1 MATRNRRA
9 QGFARIGAV
18 IVALSLA
25 ASSALP
31 FGNQGD
37 GGFRDRLLRIRTM
50 DMLVINYGSTNWYDV
65 TSSLAAHPGDAGN
78 AAVMSIFLSIGNV
91 HLNRFEKDGDPAHLA
106 RSLLFFEWVVANHSL
121 WGERQGSGSVVS
133 YLDISIRRL
142 QKECDV
148 GEYGLRVDAL
158 ANTARAITA
167 EEADTVVA
175 SKSMESIQPIV
186 DTSRVSLLAAAANFL
201 NDDLRAGAWG
211 QNAERLAADLKT
223 SDCGTLESAM
233 DLSLGAL
240 SYRLAGQP
248 VPEGFRD
255 VTSYGEFRPA
265 GCPGII
271 KGYVTD
277 APVSVVKPGPS
288 LDAAIQDA
296 QIVAIYMEEYLWFYQ
311 PGRYC
316 GPLLPPDD
324 NPIDKN
330 R

>member
-1 MATRNRRA
+1 MATGHRRI
-9 QGFARIGAV
+9 QGFGRIGAV
-18 IVALSLA
+18 VLATLLA
-25 ASSALP
+25 ASSALA

-37 GGFRDRLLRIRTM
+37 GGLRDRLLRIRAM
-50 DMLVINYGSTNWYDV
+50 DMLVINYGSTNWYGV
-65 TSSLAAHPGDAGN
+65 TSSLAANPAAPDN
-78 AAVMSIFLSIGNV
+78 APVMSVFLSIGNV

-106 RSLLFFEWVVANHSL
+106 RALLFFEWVVANHSL

-133 YLDISIRRL
+133 YLDISVARL

-148 GEYGLRVDAL
+148 GEYGVRIDAL
-158 ANTARAITA
+158 ANMAKAITA
-167 EEADTVVA
+167 EEADILFA
-175 SKSMESIQPIV
+175 SKSMESISPVV
-186 DTSRVSLLAAAANFL
+186 DSSRISLLAAAANFL
-201 NDDLRAGAWG
+201 KDDLRAGAWG
-211 QNAERLAADLKT
+211 QSAESLAAELRS

-248 VPEGFRD
+248 VPQGFSD

-271 KGYVTD
+271 QGYATS
-277 APVSVVKPGPS
+277 APVSVVTPGAS
-288 LDAAIQDA
+288 LDAAIRDA
-296 QIVAIYMEEYLWFYQ
+296 QIVAIYVEEYLWFYQ
-311 PGRYC
+311 PGRFC
-316 GPLLPPDD
+316 GPILPPDD